1 MINIGE
7 RIRELRKSKNITA
20 SSLANQIG
28 VAQSFISSIENGTKK
43 CSLETLDAIC
53 TALNV
58 SLADF
63 FKEDTSEI
71 SPEMQRLLDASKNLT
86 QKQRDLITEFLE
98 ALK

>member
-20 SSLANQIG
+20 SSLATQIG
-28 VAQSFISSIENGTKK
+28 VTQSFISSIEKGTKK

-71 SPEMQRLLDASKNLT
+71 NPEMQRLLDASKNLT
-86 QKQRDLITEFLE
+86 QKQYDLITEFLE
-98 ALK
+98 SLK